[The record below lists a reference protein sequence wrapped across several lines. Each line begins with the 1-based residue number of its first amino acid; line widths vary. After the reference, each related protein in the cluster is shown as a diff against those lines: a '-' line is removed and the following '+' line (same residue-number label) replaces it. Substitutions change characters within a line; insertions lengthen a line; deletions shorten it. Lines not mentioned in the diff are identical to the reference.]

1 MFELYSTILTLCQQ
15 WATAGAAQPWITIFR
30 CLPVTATPTVVFD
43 AEIYGVIMAQQ
54 TDITIVHKVNV
65 FRIEV
70 GWPFFHL
77 KTLILSQLQLQQLAT
92 ALSRPLALSQN
103 DEPWLAK
110 DIPQLVCELFLF
122 TELAQRQIEVA
133 AVVIDLIQVF
143 GIDGMALVGF
153 LITLRAHYGLG
164 RAEVMAETQWLMDIT
179 YRLIQKTNAYLLS
192 EFVGDWPFPQLVQNL
207 LLENQ
212 NAATRWMT
220 EMLAQN
226 KCFILV

>member
-65 FRIEV
+65 FRIE
-70 GWPFFHL
+70 
-77 KTLILSQLQLQQLAT
+77 LQQLAT

-212 NAATRWMT
+212 NAATR
-220 EMLAQN
+220 
-226 KCFILV
+226 

>member
-30 CLPVTATPTVVFD
+30 CLPVTVVFD

-65 FRIEV
+65 FRIE
-70 GWPFFHL
+70 
-77 KTLILSQLQLQQLAT
+77 LQQLAT

-212 NAATRWMT
+212 NAATR
-220 EMLAQN
+220 
-226 KCFILV
+226 